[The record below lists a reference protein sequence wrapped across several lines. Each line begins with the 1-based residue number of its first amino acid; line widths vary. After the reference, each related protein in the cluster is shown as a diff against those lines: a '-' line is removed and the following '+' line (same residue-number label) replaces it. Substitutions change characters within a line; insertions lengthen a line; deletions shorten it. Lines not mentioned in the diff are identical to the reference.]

1 MNAGWSRTGPE
12 VLMVSRASAVFATLE
27 QHRVVN
33 QDDIFSIDANH
44 SEMVKFNNNT
54 CQEYLSVRLRIK
66 ELTQKAHAVI
76 HKRCIEGT
84 YRIC

>member
-1 MNAGWSRTGPE
+1 
-12 VLMVSRASAVFATLE
+12 MVSEASAIFATPE

-44 SEMVKFNNNT
+44 SDMVKFDNNT
-54 CQEYLSVRLRIK
+54 CQEYLSVRSRIK
-66 ELTQKAHAVI
+66 ELTQKAETII
-76 HKRCIEGT
+76 HKRYIEGM